1 MPNPDPQ
8 ARALGSCSNLEE
20 VIESLLGGEVPLLSV
35 GGVSRYLKSLLG
47 GDPYLTRL
55 WVVGEVSS
63 CQRNHT
69 GHLFLTLVDPESG
82 DVLRGVVWQSQ
93 AARLSFWPE
102 VGQQVLALG
111 QVGIYSG
118 GSYYRLVIWQLLPAG
133 EGLLAWRFQQL
144 KARLAAEGLFDNQR
158 PLPTHPQCI
167 AVVSSPDAAGWGDIR
182 RTLNQRY
189 PGLRVLFSPAQ
200 VQGEA
205 APESIV
211 RAIRRVE
218 QDGRAEVLLIARG
231 GGAGEDLACFNDER
245 VVRAIAECRIPV
257 VTGIGHQRDE
267 TLADYAADYAAH
279 TPTAAAERV
288 VPDLRELQRQGSQLR
303 QRLVTCTLQVLE
315 KAQERL
321 HHAHHRLLQIH
332 PERLLHQAQKHLLQR
347 QQRLVQAVRHRL
359 QEQQQ
364 RHQALQQHLQA
375 LDPAAVL
382 RRGYALVRDER
393 GSLVRNPCLPPQT
406 RLRIELAGGSFWV
419 RVEESHEPPQT

>member
-1 MPNPDPQ
+1 MRDLDPQ
-8 ARALGSCSNLEE
+8 AMALAFDGLDFGT
-20 VIESLLGGEVPLLSV
+20 ESFPAEEVPLLSV
-35 GGVSRYLKSLLG
+35 GGVSGYLKSLLA
-47 GDPYLTRL
+47 GDPYLARL

-63 CQRNHT
+63 CQRNRN

-82 DVLRGVVWQSQ
+82 DVLKGVIWRSQ
-93 AARLSFWPE
+93 TSRLSFWPE

-111 QVGIYSG
+111 QIGIYSG

-133 EGLLAWRFQQL
+133 EGPLAWRLQQL

-231 GGAGEDLACFNDER
+231 GGSGEDLACFDDER
-245 VVRAIAECRIPV
+245 VVRAIAECPIPV

-279 TPTAAAERV
+279 TPTAAAERI

-303 QRLVTCTLQVLE
+303 QKLIERTLQALE
-315 KAQERL
+315 RAQRRFQHTQRHL
-321 HHAHHRLLQIH
+321 AQIH
-332 PERLLHQAQKHLLQR
+332 PERLLQQAQESLTQR
-347 QQRLVQAVRHRL
+347 QQRLVQAVRHRFHHH
-359 QEQQQ
+359 QQ
-364 RHQALQQHLQA
+364 RQQALQEHLQA

-393 GSLVRNPCLPPQT
+393 GSLVRTHHLPPQT
-406 RLRIELAGGSFWV
+406 RLRIQLASGSLWA

>member
-1 MPNPDPQ
+1 M
-8 ARALGSCSNLEE
+8 ALAFDGLDCGT
-20 VIESLLGGEVPLLSV
+20 ESFLAEEVPLLSV
-35 GGVSRYLKSLLG
+35 GGVSGYLKSLLA
-47 GDPYLTRL
+47 GDPYLARL

-63 CQRNHT
+63 CQRSRN

-82 DVLRGVVWQSQ
+82 DLLKGVVWQSQ
-93 AARLSFWPE
+93 TARLSFWPE
-102 VGQQVLALG
+102 VGQRVLALG
-111 QVGIYSG
+111 QLGIYSG

-182 RTLNQRY
+182 CTLNQRY
-189 PGLRVLFSPAQ
+189 PGLRVLFAPAQ

-218 QDGRAEVLLIARG
+218 RDGRAEVLIVARG
-231 GGAGEDLACFNDER
+231 GGSGEDLACFNDER
-245 VVRAIAECRIPV
+245 VVRAIAECSIPV

-288 VPDLRELQRQGSQLR
+288 VPDLRELQRQAFQLR
-303 QRLVTCTLQVLE
+303 QQLVERTLHALE
-315 KAQERL
+315 KAEQRW
-321 HHAHHRLLQIH
+321 HHAQRRLAQVH
-332 PERLLHQAQKHLLQR
+332 PERLLQQAQERLAQQ

-359 QEQQQ
+359 QQQQQ

-393 GSLVRNPCLPPQT
+393 GSLVCSHRLPPQT
-406 RLRIELAGGSFWV
+406 RLRIQLASGSLWA

>member
-1 MPNPDPQ
+1 MRDLDPQ
-8 ARALGSCSNLEE
+8 AMALAFDGLDFGTEAFLAE
-20 VIESLLGGEVPLLSV
+20 EVPLLSV
-35 GGVSRYLKSLLG
+35 GGVSGYLKSLLA
-47 GDPYLTRL
+47 GDPYLARL

-63 CQRNHT
+63 CQRNRN

-82 DVLRGVVWQSQ
+82 DILKGVVWQSQ
-93 AARLSFWPE
+93 TARLSFWPE

-111 QVGIYSG
+111 QIGIYSG

-205 APESIV
+205 APASIV

-218 QDGRAEVLLIARG
+218 RDGRAEVLIVARG
-231 GGAGEDLACFNDER
+231 GGSGEDLACFNDER
-245 VVRAIAECRIPV
+245 VVRAIAECPIPV

-267 TLADYAADYAAH
+267 TLADYAADFVAH
-279 TPTAAAERV
+279 TPTAAAARV
-288 VPDLRELQRQGSQLR
+288 VPDLWELQRQGSQLR
-303 QRLVTCTLQVLE
+303 QKLIERTLQALE
-315 KAQERL
+315 RVQRRFQHTQRHLA
-321 HHAHHRLLQIH
+321 QIH
-332 PERLLHQAQKHLLQR
+332 PERLLQQAQESLTQR
-347 QQRLVQAVRHRL
+347 QQRLVQAVRHCFHHH
-359 QEQQQ
+359 QQ
-364 RHQALQQHLQA
+364 RQQALQEHLQT

-382 RRGYALVRDER
+382 RRGYALVWDER
-393 GSLVRNPCLPPQT
+393 GSLIRTHRLPPQT
-406 RLRIELAGGSFWV
+406 RLRIQLSSGSLWA

>member
-1 MPNPDPQ
+1 MRDLDPQ
-8 ARALGSCSNLEE
+8 AMALAFDGLDFGT
-20 VIESLLGGEVPLLSV
+20 ESFPAEEVPLLSV
-35 GGVSRYLKSLLG
+35 GGVSGYLKSLLA
-47 GDPYLTRL
+47 GDPYLARL

-63 CQRNHT
+63 CQCNRN

-82 DVLRGVVWQSQ
+82 DVLKGVVWQSQ
-93 AARLSFWPE
+93 TARLSFWPE

-111 QVGIYSG
+111 QIGIYSG

-133 EGLLAWRFQQL
+133 EGLLAWRLQQL

-211 RAIRRVE
+211 RAIRRVAR
-218 QDGRAEVLLIARG
+218 DGRAEVLLIARG
-231 GGAGEDLACFNDER
+231 GGSGEDLACFDDER
-245 VVRAIAECRIPV
+245 VVRAIAECPIPV

-279 TPTAAAERV
+279 TPTAAAERI

-303 QRLVTCTLQVLE
+303 QKLIERTLQALE
-315 KAQERL
+315 RARRRFQHTQRHL
-321 HHAHHRLLQIH
+321 AQIH
-332 PERLLHQAQKHLLQR
+332 PERLLQQAQESLTQR
-347 QQRLVQAVRHRL
+347 QQRLVQAVRHRFHHH
-359 QEQQQ
+359 QQ
-364 RHQALQQHLQA
+364 RQQALQEHLQA

-393 GSLVRNPCLPPQT
+393 GSLVRTHHLPPQT
-406 RLRIELAGGSFWV
+406 RLRIQLASGSLWA